1 MTPVELLDRFFYWWG
16 CQVALHPW
24 KVILATI
31 VIVCFSSLGLLR
43 FTSEA
48 DGWRLYLPEGSRH
61 SIVQNWKKDHFT
73 EDTRGTVTLFTH
85 RENVLTSE
93 GLLLLY
99 DLHEEVRSAQFEGH
113 NYTHACLKIPITNI
127 RLNEDKTRRKR
138 TALETDSETPLEIV
152 TGRSENYPQY
162 EDYFNFYG
170 DEESTE
176 KVDSDHD
183 DESFEDLPR
192 EIYCDIVETLE
203 EKCGE
208 YSLLEI
214 WKYDKQTI
222 SELTNQDIIDAINT
236 VHESPVFG
244 YDTDYTSYLG
254 QVTYNASGQVVSAKS
269 IRSIWLE
276 QFDPKNIP
284 KSSKLFGFEINPA
297 DQLTISYEK
306 EVLKVMKRWRDE
318 LVVNDKGY
326 SFFMNLPISFP
337 EEASGPLEYDITRQV
352 YGYIIMFLYTLLT
365 LGKLNMVEHKFYLAA
380 AGISSVFFGFIS
392 AIGITMALGF
402 QYCPQHG
409 LLPFICLGIG
419 IDDMFVIM
427 RCFNN
432 IPEAEKKKN
441 GIVKNMGRT
450 MRYAGCSIT
459 VTSLTDICVF
469 GVGALTYFPSMQSFS
484 VAGAIAIAIIF
495 IFQSSW
501 FIAWMV
507 LDQHRIQQRRDGFLP
522 FLVHEDWVPP
532 KWSQKDFGGNIMRR
546 VALLFQSYIFQSVI
560 ILLTIGMCA
569 MGIWGSYHLQVDYD
583 PITLLPKDSYLRL
596 WIDQNEVD
604 FPTDGWGV
612 NFYTQDISYT
622 LDNFEKLDKIVND
635 LDNLTRTQG
644 HLVHYGKKL
653 PKNVQSLFETATGFW
668 WQDFKNHIAEY
679 KAHKDW
685 REALDVGLLQK
696 YLSDFLYHKDGSI
709 YRNNFKFSTD
719 IICNRE
725 APSITSAR
733 LGTLKF
739 RHLKGP
745 TKHLPAQRALNKI
758 LTSAH
763 LSNTTF
769 AYSVIYPA
777 WEIEEIMLDEM
788 HRNISMALL
797 SVLVIVFVIMFDI
810 RICFLVLSC
819 VMLTLIDVAGITYI
833 LGMTLDPFYLM
844 DLIIGIGLSVD
855 YAVHIAHSF
864 VAHEGSKKER
874 ATRGFISI
882 SPAVL
887 HGAATT
893 FLAITLLVFSES
905 HLFSIFFNI
914 ISLTVVLGLFH
925 GLFYLPTMLI
935 LFGADNTT
943 EKKTNHHENIQD
955 NKEKCSNKGSDN
967 LSFKQDDLGASLE
980 VTGSA
985 A

>member
-1 MTPVELLDRFFYWWG
+1 M
-16 CQVALHPW
+16 ALNPW
-24 KVILATI
+24 KVILATL
-31 VIVCFSSLGLLR
+31 VIVCFSSLGLLK

-48 DGWRLYLPEGSRH
+48 DGWKLYLPEGSRH

-85 RENVLTSE
+85 KENVLTAE

-99 DLHEEVRSAQFEGH
+99 DLHEEVRSAQFEGQ
-113 NYTHACLKIPITNI
+113 NYTHACLRIPITNI
-127 RLNEDKTRRKR
+127 RLNDDKKRRKR
-138 TALETDSETPLEIV
+138 MALGTDSETPLEIV
-152 TGRSENYPQY
+152 NSKNDPQY

-170 DEESTE
+170 GEESTNE
-176 KVDSDHD
+176 DDSDYD
-183 DESFEDLPR
+183 DESVENLPR

-222 SELTNQDIIDAINT
+222 SKLTTQDIIDAINT
-236 VHESPVFG
+236 VNESPVFG
-244 YDTDYTSYLG
+244 YETDYTSYLG
-254 QVTYNASGQVVSAKS
+254 QVTYNTSGQVVNAKS

-276 QFDPKNIP
+276 QFDPENIP
-284 KSSKLFGFEINPA
+284 KSSKLFGFEIHPA
-297 DQLTISYEK
+297 DPFTISYEK

-318 LVVNDKGY
+318 LEVKDKDY

-337 EEASGPLEYDITRQV
+337 EEASGPFEYDIARQV

-432 IPEAEKKKN
+432 IPEAEREKN
-441 GIVKNMGRT
+441 GLVKNMGQT

-459 VTSLTDICVF
+459 VTSLTDVCVF
-469 GVGALTYFPSMQSFS
+469 AIGALTKFPSIQSFS

-522 FLVHEDWVPP
+522 FIVHEDWEPP
-532 KWSQKDFGGNIMRR
+532 KWSQKDIGGDIMRK
-546 VALLFQSYIFQSVI
+546 VAPVFKSFIFQSVI
-560 ILLTIGMCA
+560 ILITASMCA
-569 MGIWGSYHLQVDYD
+569 MGIWGTYNLQVNYD

-596 WIDQNEVD
+596 WLDQNEVD

-612 NFYTQDISYT
+612 NFYTQDIAYT
-622 LDNFEKLDKIVND
+622 LDDFEKIDKIVNN

-653 PKNVQSLFETATGFW
+653 PKTVQSMFETATGFW
-668 WQDFKNHIAEY
+668 WQDFKTFIAEY

-685 REALDVGLLQK
+685 REALNMGIFPL

-709 YRNNFKFSTD
+709 YNDNFKFSAD
-719 IICNRE
+719 IICNME
-725 APSITSAR
+725 APPITSVR

-739 RHLKGP
+739 RDLKGP
-745 TKHLPAQRALNKI
+745 TQHLPAQHAVNKI
-758 LTSAH
+758 LTDAN

-797 SVLVIVFVIMFDI
+797 SVLLIVFLIMFDF

-844 DLIIGIGLSVD
+844 DLIIGVGLSVD

-864 VAHEGSKKER
+864 VAHEGSKKQR
-874 ATRGFISI
+874 ATSGFIAI

-914 ISLTVVLGLFH
+914 ISLTVVLGLYH
-925 GLFYLPTMLI
+925 GLFYLPTMLVLI
-935 LFGADNTT
+935 GADKEQTINDDEDT
-943 EKKTNHHENIQD
+943 QD
-955 NKEKCSNKGSDN
+955 AKEKCSNNGTDN
-967 LSFKQDDLGASLE
+967 LSFKQDDSGTN
-980 VTGSA
+980 VRVNGSTA
-985 A
+985 